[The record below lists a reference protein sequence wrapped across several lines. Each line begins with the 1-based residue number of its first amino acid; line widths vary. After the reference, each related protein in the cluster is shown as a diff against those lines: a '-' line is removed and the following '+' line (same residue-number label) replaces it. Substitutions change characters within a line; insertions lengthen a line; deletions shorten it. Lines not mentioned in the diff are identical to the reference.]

1 MRTLSSFMILILMAV
16 IALLITDS
24 KVLFTET
31 KIQPGMYH
39 FVEDFGNLGRH
50 QQATLHCKYFTGR
63 KTVHRVYW
71 YSPNKAYGRDSCPAL
86 LTD

>member
-1 MRTLSSFMILILMAV
+1 MRTISSLLILMLMAV

-24 KVLFTET
+24 KVLFCEN
-31 KIQPGMYH
+31 KIHPGEYH
-39 FVEDFGNLGRH
+39 FVNDYGDLGRH
-50 QQATLHCKYFTGR
+50 QQPTLHCKYFTGR
-63 KTVHRVYW
+63 KIVHRVYW